1 MLEVVNLVKTYQ
13 TKKSD
18 TVYALNNV
26 SIQFPETG
34 LVFLLGKSGSGKSTL
49 LNAIGGLDKFDSGE
63 IIIKGKSSKE
73 FSQSD
78 FDSYRNTFIGFIFQ
92 EYNILE
98 NFSVAKN
105 LSLALEL
112 QGKKASKEEI
122 DRLLTQVDMLN
133 YANRMPNQ
141 LSGGQKQRVA
151 IARALIKNPEIIM
164 ADEPT
169 GALDSNTGKQVMD
182 TLKELSKTKL
192 VIIVSHDREF
202 AEIYGD
208 RIIELKDG
216 VVIKDVTKK
225 EVISQETPSGIRV
238 IDNNLIYI
246 KRGQNISDADVQSL
260 AKIIK
265 TKSQSQDMFLSF
277 DDKANDK
284 LKEGASINESGNK
297 EQFLQTEK
305 EDINAKTYN
314 GKDLKLIKS
323 HLKFSDSFKMG
334 ASSLKTKVGKLI
346 FTIILSLFA
355 FTVFG
360 VVDTFST
367 WDRATSVYQGIKMSN
382 EKVLIAEKEKL
393 SDGYNSMQ
401 PTTLLD
407 IEDLQNKY
415 TDYTF
420 KPVYKT
426 NNFGSNY
433 LDSYHN
439 LELYTSDESTK
450 IELKATNNPAWAFSS
465 TGVMDITSEDL
476 TTFGFTL
483 SQGRLPQAQEEIAI
497 TTHLWDCVKHNTTDA
512 PTDFTGL
519 KIRINNH
526 YYSIV
531 GLVDTHVNLDKYLN
545 LSDQQ
550 LAADRSVGNN
560 LGTSLSNFLFINN
573 ADANTF
579 MQNGGSS
586 SYYFVQVNGISA
598 NRYLNCNFL
607 SLEDYYKASYYYD
620 NNSYNELENK
630 KYFVEQYFEYFKGGI
645 DKVLVGSNFAT
656 LGQNEIIVNS
666 EFVTDISNYEEL
678 IENDSL
684 ILKLYEYYD
693 CTDSNFIKEYKVVG
707 LFRNYSNYVVGSQD
721 VVEYANKYFSGVSL
735 FATSLNGSS
744 NDEHLIKSLETYD
757 ENNIRFT
764 IQNSS
769 TSTFNMFENI
779 ILTTSTVFFY
789 VAIAFAVFASLLLM
803 NFISTSIAH
812 KKREIGVLRALGAR
826 GGDIFGI
833 FLNESTIIS
842 LINFALSSIATYI
855 ICKVTN
861 SLIICKLGANLVLLN
876 FGVRQ
881 LLLIL
886 AISWG
891 TAFLASLIPSIKIS
905 KKRPI
910 DAINNR

>member
-105 LSLALEL
+105 LALALEL

-122 DRLLTQVDMLN
+122 DRLLTQVDMLT

-246 KRGQNISDADVQSL
+246 KRGQNISDADIQSL

-265 TKSQSQDMFLSF
+265 KKSQSQDMFLSF

-407 IEDLQNKY
+407 IENLRNKY

-439 LELYTSDESTK
+439 LELYASDESTK

-465 TGVMDITSEDL
+465 TGVMDITSDDL
-476 TTFGFTL
+476 TTFGFSL
-483 SQGRLPQAQEEIAI
+483 SQGRLPQTHEEIAI
-497 TTHLWDCVKHNTTDA
+497 TTHLWDCVKHNTTDT

-519 KIRINNH
+519 KIRINNN

-560 LGTSLSNFLFINN
+560 LGTSLSHFLFINN
-573 ADANTF
+573 ADTTTF

-586 SYYFVQVNGISA
+586 SYYFVQVNGISS
-598 NRYLNCNFL
+598 NRTLNCNFL
-607 SLEDYYKASYYYD
+607 TLEDYYKASFYYD
-620 NNSYNELENK
+620 SDPYNELENK
-630 KYFVEQYFEYFKGGI
+630 KYFVEQSFEYFKGGV
-645 DKVLVGSNFAT
+645 DKVLVGSNFVT

-666 EFVTDISNYEEL
+666 EFVSDISNYEDL
-678 IENDSL
+678 IDNDSL
-684 ILKLYEYYD
+684 ILKLYEDYD
-693 CTDSNFIKEYKVVG
+693 FTDSNLVKEYKVVG
-707 LFRNYSNYVVGSQD
+707 LFKNYNNYVVGSQD
-721 VVEYANKYFSGVSL
+721 VVEYANNYFSGVSL
-735 FATSLNGSS
+735 FATSLNGS

-769 TSTFNMFENI
+769 TSTFDMFENI
-779 ILTTSTVFFY
+779 ILTSSTVFFY

-861 SLIICKLGANLVLLN
+861 ALIIRKLGANLVLLN

-881 LLLIL
+881 LILIL

>member
-1 MLEVVNLVKTYQ
+1 MLEVVNLVKTYK
-13 TKKSD
+13 TKKAD
-18 TVYALNNV
+18 TIYALNNV

-63 IIIKGKSSKE
+63 IIIKGKSSRD

-105 LSLALEL
+105 LALALEL
-112 QGKKASKEEI
+112 QGKKANKEEV
-122 DRLLTQVDMLN
+122 DRLLAQVEMLD
-133 YANRMPNQ
+133 YANRKPNQ

-216 VVIKDVTKK
+216 KVIKDVTKK
-225 EVISQETPSGIRV
+225 EVASQETPSGIRV
-238 IDNNLIYI
+238 IDDNLIYI
-246 KRGQNISDADVQSL
+246 KRGQSVSDTDIQSL
-260 AKIIK
+260 AKLIK
-265 TKSQSQDMFLSF
+265 VKSQNQDMFLSF
-277 DDKANDK
+277 DDKANSK
-284 LKEGASINESGNK
+284 LKEGASINDSGNK

-305 EDINAKTYN
+305 EDINTKEYS
-314 GKDLKLIKS
+314 GKDFKLIKS

-334 ASSLKTKVGKLI
+334 ASSLKTKVGKLV

-367 WDRATSVYQGIKMSN
+367 WDRATSVYQGIKISN
-382 EKVLIAEKEKL
+382 EKVLVTKKEKQQNN
-393 SDGYNSMQ
+393 YNAGV
-401 PTTLLD
+401 PTTQLD
-407 IEDLQNKY
+407 IEELTAKFP
-415 TDYTF
+415 DYTF
-420 KPVYKT
+420 KPVFKT
-426 NNFGSNY
+426 RNSNYNY
-433 LDSYHN
+433 LDSSHN
-439 LELYTSDESTK
+439 LELYKSDEHTR
-450 IELKATNNPAWAFSS
+450 IELKNNNNPAWAFSC
-465 TGVMDITSEDL
+465 TGVINATAKDL
-476 TTFGFTL
+476 TSFGFTL
-483 SQGRLPQAQEEIAI
+483 TQGRLPQAHNEIAI
-497 TTHLWDCVKHNTTDA
+497 TTHLWECVKHNTNEA
-512 PTDFTGL
+512 PTDFAGL
-519 KIRINNH
+519 KIRIENN
-526 YYSIV
+526 YFTIV
-531 GLVDTHVNLDKYLN
+531 GLIDTHTNLDKYLN

-550 LAADRSVGNN
+550 LVSDYSLSST
-560 LGTSLSNFLFINN
+560 LGTSLSHFLFIDSSDTNY
-573 ADANTF
+573 F
-579 MQNGGSS
+579 MQIGSS
-586 SYYFVQVNGISA
+586 NVQYFAETNGIIA
-598 NRYLNCNFL
+598 NGSFSSNFVTLNDFYQK
-607 SLEDYYKASYYYD
+607 YYNYNSHYD
-620 NNSYNELENK
+620 ELHNK
-630 KYFVEQYFEYFKGGI
+630 IDFINDTFNYFKGGLDKMI
-645 DKVLVGSNFAT
+645 DGNDFVT
-656 LGQNEIIVNS
+656 LGQNEIIVHASLLSN
-666 EFVTDISNYEEL
+666 ISNYE
-678 IENDSL
+678 SL
-684 ILKLYEYYD
+684 IDNDNLTLKLFEDYD
-693 CTDSNFIKEYKVVG
+693 CSEDCFVKEYKVVG
-707 LFRNYSNYVVGSQD
+707 VLKNYYSCTIGSSD
-721 VVEYANKYFSGVSL
+721 VVEYSNKYFNGVPLLLTVLKNSP
-735 FATSLNGSS
+735 S
-744 NDEHLIKSLETYD
+744 DENLVKTLETFDSNKVRY
-757 ENNIRFT
+757 T
-764 IQNSS
+764 IQN
-769 TSTFNMFENI
+769 TSTTTFDMFENI
-779 ILTTSTVFFY
+779 ITTTSTIFFY
-789 VAIAFAVFASLLLM
+789 VAIAFALFASLLLM

-842 LINFALSSIATYI
+842 LINFALSSIATFI

-861 SLIICKLGANLVLLN
+861 ALVIRKLGANLVLLN
-876 FGVRQ
+876 FGIRQ
-881 LLLIL
+881 LILIL

-891 TAFLASLIPSIKIS
+891 TAFLASLIPSVKIS